1 MNIAE
6 TFHRLEE
13 DLALLN
19 RVLAEKSPLYAR
31 VCVVPPVAEGEENLT
46 VNRIEPVL
54 MYGAQAI
61 EQTQKSFADLHIK
74 DGLSQKSTRRT
85 AGVLWYANDNPEF
98 SAEVMARV
106 AAINLGKQSIQE
118 HIITQYGNQNARF
131 AALHNACPGVMTLH
145 LYRQIRVWH
154 NADIQSV
161 RFSWQRKSL
170 LRIPDK
176 AKLLAS
182 MQADVL
188 DNSDVRIPVGNLAQ
202 KIANTPQEKLR
213 LRRPA
218 KIQPVANIL
227 FRDKDEAAPAALRT
241 VTALMPYIVI
251 QDQRLEIKPLQ
262 NYAPRDI
269 QRNSDRLATE
279 VIGTFHGETIEML
292 IGG

>member
-1 MNIAE
+1 MNIAQ
-6 TFHRLEE
+6 TFHRLED

-31 VCVVPPVAEGEENLT
+31 VCVIPPVADGEENLP
-46 VNRIEPVL
+46 VARIEPIL

-61 EQTQKSFADLHIK
+61 EQAQKAYTDLHIK

-85 AGVLWYANDNPEF
+85 AGVLWYADDNPEF
-98 SAEVMARV
+98 SAEVMALIT
-106 AAINLGKQSIQE
+106 AINFSKQSIQD
-118 HIITQYGNQNARF
+118 HIISEFGNQNARF
-131 AALHNACPGVMTLH
+131 SALHNACPGVMTLH
-145 LYRQIRVWH
+145 LYRQIRAWH
-154 NADIQSV
+154 NADLQSV

-176 AKLLAS
+176 TKLLAS
-182 MQADVL
+182 MQTDVI
-188 DNSDVRIPVGNLAQ
+188 DNSAVSLPVGNLAQ

-218 KIQPVANIL
+218 KIQPVANIV
-227 FRDKDEAAPAALRT
+227 FRNEDGAPTAALKT

-251 QDQRLEIKPLQ
+251 QDQRLDIKPLQ

-279 VIGTFHGETIEML
+279 VIGTYHGETIEVL
-292 IGG
+292 LV

>member
-6 TFHRLEE
+6 TFHLLE
-13 DLALLN
+13 DNLALLK

-31 VCVVPPVAEGEENLT
+31 VCVVPPVADGDENLP
-46 VNRIEPVL
+46 VDRIEPIL
-54 MYGAQAI
+54 LYGAQAI
-61 EQTQKSFADLHIK
+61 EQTQKSYSDLHIK

-85 AGVLWYANDNPEF
+85 AGVLWYDDESPEF
-98 SAEVMARV
+98 TAEVMALV
-106 AAINLGKQSIQE
+106 TAINAAKQSIQD
-118 HIITQYGNQNARF
+118 HIITDFNSQNARF
-131 AALHNACPGVMTLH
+131 SALHNACPGVMTLH
-145 LYRQIRVWH
+145 LYRQIRAWH

-176 AKLLAS
+176 AKLLAN

-188 DNSDVRIPVGNLAQ
+188 DNSEVSVPVGNLAQ
-202 KIANTPQEKLR
+202 RIANTPQEKLR

-227 FRDKDEAAPAALRT
+227 FRAEVEGDAPALKT
-241 VTALMPYIVI
+241 VTALMPYIII
-251 QDQRLEIKPLQ
+251 QNQSIEIKPLQ
-262 NYAPRDI
+262 NYSPRDI
-269 QRNSDRLATE
+269 QRSKDRLATE
-279 VIGTFHGETIEML
+279 VLGTFHGETIEML

>member
-6 TFHRLEE
+6 TFRQME
-13 DLALLN
+13 DNLALLK

-31 VCVVPPVAEGEENLT
+31 VCVVPPVADGDENLP
-46 VNRIEPVL
+46 VESIEPIL
-54 MYGAQAI
+54 LYGAQAI
-61 EQTQKSFADLHIK
+61 EHTQKCFSDLYIK

-85 AGVLWYANDNPEF
+85 AGLLWYDDETPAF
-98 SAEVMARV
+98 TAEVMALV
-106 AAINLGKQSIQE
+106 TAINDAKQSIQT
-118 HIITQYGNQNARF
+118 HIISHFSSQNARF
-131 AALHNACPGVMTLH
+131 TALHNACPGVMTLH
-145 LYRQIRVWH
+145 LYRQIRAWH

-182 MQADVL
+182 MQSDIV
-188 DNSDVRIPVGNLAQ
+188 DNSDVALPVGSLVQ
-202 KIANTPQEKLR
+202 RIANTPEDKLR

-218 KIQPVANIL
+218 KIQPVANIQ
-227 FRDKDEAAPAALRT
+227 FRSEEEGEPPTIKG
-241 VTALMPYIVI
+241 VTALMPYIII
-251 QDQRLEIKPLQ
+251 QNQRLEIKPLQ

-269 QRNSDRLATE
+269 LRSKDRLATE

-292 IGG
+292 IGS

>member
-6 TFHRLEE
+6 TFHRLED

-61 EQTQKSFADLHIK
+61 EQTQKAFADLHIK

-98 SAEVMARV
+98 SAEVMTLV
-106 AAINLGKQSIQE
+106 TAINLGKQSIQD
-118 HIITQYGNQNARF
+118 HIITQFGNQNARF

-145 LYRQIRVWH
+145 LYRQIRAWH

-188 DNSDVRIPVGNLAQ
+188 DNSDVNVPVGNLAQ

-227 FRDKDEAAPAALRT
+227 FRNEDETAPPALKT

-251 QDQRLEIKPLQ
+251 QDQGLDIKPLQ
-262 NYAPRDI
+262 NYSPRDI

-292 IGG
+292 VGG